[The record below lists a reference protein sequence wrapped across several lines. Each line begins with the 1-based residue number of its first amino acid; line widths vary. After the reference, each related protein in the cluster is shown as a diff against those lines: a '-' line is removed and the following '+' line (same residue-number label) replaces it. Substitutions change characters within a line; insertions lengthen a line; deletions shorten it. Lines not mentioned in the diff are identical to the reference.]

1 VFGHTSI
8 IATFYPFNF
17 LLSDSVK
24 RVVQTATV
32 PSLYSAKGK
41 FFFLIGPVAS
51 LHRHPRSST
60 EHSTCCHKICG
71 VILQKTS
78 GASDVAQT
86 SMLVSST
93 RPSRSLTNAEC
104 WSPAAYDGRQR
115 SSREAVRFSSKSDLS
130 ILLDQEAV
138 KYTQEATLML
148 SQGSGTCKTER
159 QMSCSSSLDACQQR
173 RSLESVHL
181 KNQYTQ
187 SGLSVMLAQDVQG
200 AVKCA
205 QETTCISLSSLEMG
219 QRCPSSTS
227 SELPYSRVLFTDE
240 SDLSIMAQ
248 SVADTTS
255 SLMSSPGWRSTALKD
270 SMQRSSRKGVR
281 FLDKSALSL
290 LLDQE
295 AVKYTQE
302 DTLMRSQGSGT
313 CKTKWRISR
322 STSLDGGQQSS
333 VHLTCESG
341 LLIMLAQD
349 VQEAV
354 KNTQETTRDS
364 SSSLETKQ
372 RSPCSTSREAGWRTN
387 QHGTSRAVP
396 VADKSNLL
404 ILVQDVAKYTQETTR
419 LSSPGEQHSS
429 CSTSREAGRH
439 CRAVLFADES
449 DLPNMT
455 QDVAR

>member
-1 VFGHTSI
+1 MFGHTSI

-93 RPSRSLTNAEC
+93 RPSSSLTNAEC

-205 QETTCISLSSLEMG
+205 QETTCISLSSL
-219 QRCPSSTS
+219 
-227 SELPYSRVLFTDE
+227 PYSRVLFTDE

-322 STSLDGGQQSS
+322 SMSLDGGQQSS

-364 SSSLETKQ
+364 SSKLHPAWR
-372 RSPCSTSREAGWRTN
+372 RSS
-387 QHGTSRAVP
+387 AVP
-396 VADKSNLL
+396 AVRPAK
-404 ILVQDVAKYTQETTR
+404 LVGVPTNTEPAEQCPLQT
-419 LSSPGEQHSS
+419 SPI
-429 CSTSREAGRH
+429 C
-439 CRAVLFADES
+439 
-449 DLPNMT
+449 
-455 QDVAR
+455 